1 MYPGTLTTHM
11 CTGPHRSPGSCW
23 QGHLLAAPPWGGGG
37 NLTGGVHPSG
47 RSSGPHTGLADL
59 PSPQL
64 SVLAPCPRPCSEAG
78 QENLTPASL
87 PLPPPRPFSLRGTVE
102 SHPAPNPSWGL
113 HSPPYTGYVPPR
125 PPSPSQSSLRS
136 DRAPWALPARVFLEE
151 ALGRVGPAGGRG
163 EVAPPSGAAGLCL
176 CAHFGNCQFSSLANY
191 LLGGGLKTVH
201 THKSPRDLNKRR
213 WQVIFQHSPTLAQ
226 GAWSCR
232 TTGGAGKM
240 NGDRLGGRPPVTQAG

>member
-1 MYPGTLTTHM
+1 MYVPAHLCAHTPYTCRNATYTGTLTTRM

-23 QGHLLAAPPWGGGG
+23 QGRLPGWGREPDWWGPPLREEPRASHW
-37 NLTGGVHPSG
+37 T
-47 RSSGPHTGLADL
+47 RSPPL
-59 PSPQL
+59 PSAICPC
-64 SVLAPCPRPCSEAG
+64 PCPRPHSEAG
-78 QENLTPASL
+78 RENLTRASL

-113 HSPPYTGYVPPR
+113 HSPPYAGHVPPR

-151 ALGRVGPAGGRG
+151 ALGRVGAPGGRG
-163 EVAPPSGAAGLCL
+163 EVTPPSGAAGLCL

-232 TTGGAGKM
+232 TTGGVRRK
-240 NGDRLGGRPPVTQAG
+240 

>member
-113 HSPPYTGYVPPR
+113 HSPPYTGHVPPR
-125 PPSPSQSSLRS
+125 PP
-136 DRAPWALPARVFLEE
+136 
-151 ALGRVGPAGGRG
+151 
-163 EVAPPSGAAGLCL
+163 APPRAACGQTGRPGLSPRGCSWRRRW
-176 CAHFGNCQFSSLANY
+176 AAW
-191 LLGGGLKTVH
+191 GLPEDEE
-201 THKSPRDLNKRR
+201 KSPLRAEPPACAFAL
-213 WQVIFQHSPTLAQ
+213 TLETVSSAV
-226 GAWSCR
+226 WL
-232 TTGGAGKM
+232 TTCSAVALKLSTLINHPGI
-240 NGDRLGGRPPVTQAG
+240 